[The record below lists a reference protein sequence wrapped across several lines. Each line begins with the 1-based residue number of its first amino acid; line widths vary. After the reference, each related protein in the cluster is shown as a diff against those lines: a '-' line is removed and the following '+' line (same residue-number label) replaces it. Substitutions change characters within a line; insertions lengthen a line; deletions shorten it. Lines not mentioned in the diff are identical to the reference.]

1 MAKAKGYYANGY
13 YHGYVPSVG
22 KYWQF
27 ESKSAYREFLHER
40 GEFSD

>member
-1 MAKAKGYYANGY
+1 MAKPKGYYANGY

-27 ESKSAYREFLHER
+27 ESESAYCEFCVK
-40 GEFSD
+40 GVKFSD